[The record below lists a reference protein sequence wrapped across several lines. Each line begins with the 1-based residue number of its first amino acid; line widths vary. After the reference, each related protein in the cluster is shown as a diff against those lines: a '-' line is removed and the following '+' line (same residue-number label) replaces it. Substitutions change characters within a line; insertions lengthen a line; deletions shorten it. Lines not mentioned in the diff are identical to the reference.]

1 MRILANEEQNT
12 VQLNLMEMLISKSV
26 LRNGWSNL
34 TSFTKNVFK
43 MIYNM
48 NLTIEN

>member
-1 MRILANEEQNT
+1 MSIRGKGYNVRILANEEQNT

-34 TSFTKNVFK
+34 TSLV
-43 MIYNM
+43 Y
-48 NLTIEN
+48 

>member
-1 MRILANEEQNT
+1 VSIRGKGYNVRILANEEQNT

-34 TSFTKNVFK
+34 TSLV
-43 MIYNM
+43 Y
-48 NLTIEN
+48 